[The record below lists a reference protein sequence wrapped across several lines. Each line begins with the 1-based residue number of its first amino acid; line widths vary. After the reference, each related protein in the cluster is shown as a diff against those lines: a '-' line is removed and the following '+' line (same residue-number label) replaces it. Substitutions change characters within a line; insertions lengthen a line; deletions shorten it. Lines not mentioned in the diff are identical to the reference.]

1 MNFIESMQQYIPPY
15 YRNMHLDGFEPWE
28 IQVAMRKKRRLLS
41 EETRRKR
48 EELENEIEN
57 IKIISEIKIK

>member
-1 MNFIESMQQYIPPY
+1 
-15 YRNMHLDGFEPWE
+15 MHLDGFEPWE
-28 IQVAMRKKRRLLS
+28 IQVAMRKKRCLLS